1 MVVGG
6 GRDEPL
12 AIRGRRMALRHPH
25 GSRERLIIL
34 ELVAALEDRSELVQK
49 SGTDLDVEGVMN
61 FLESVEVKLV
71 PWQRDRLL
79 AL

>member
-1 MVVGG
+1 MAVGG

-34 ELVAALEDRSELVQK
+34 ELVGALDDRAELVQK
-49 SGTDLDVEGVMN
+49 AGTDLDVGSVMR
-61 FLESVEVKLV
+61 FLESHEVKLV
-71 PWQRDRLL
+71 PWQRDRLM